1 MSCLCLGP
9 KRSGKTHLL
18 KALQDPDSVDH
29 TSYSK
34 ATVGTNIFEIRFPTK
49 QEKKD
54 DKPTKPPPVETM
66 AQAAKR
72 KSLLKSIKILEIGGD
87 MAPLWRKFFGNVNKI
102 VYVVDTSNLCQ
113 ISAAGESHLVWEI
126 SASHLIHFLF
136 ARCSSLLDFS

>member
-18 KALQDPDSVDH
+18 KALQDPDSIDH

-34 ATVGTNIFEIRFPTK
+34 PTVGTNIFEIKFPTK

-54 DKPTKPPPVETM
+54 DKPTKPSPVETM

-72 KSLLKSIKILEIGGD
+72 KMLLKSIKILEIGGD
-87 MAPLWRKFFGNVNKI
+87 MAPLWRQFFGNVNKM

-113 ISAAGESHLVWEI
+113 ISAAGK
-126 SASHLIHFLF
+126 
-136 ARCSSLLDFS
+136 

>member
-18 KALQDPDSVDH
+18 KALQDPDSIDH

-34 ATVGTNIFEIRFPTK
+34 PTVGTNIFEIKFPSK

-54 DKPTKPPPVETM
+54 DKPTKRPPVETM

-72 KSLLKSIKILEIGGD
+72 KTLLKTIKILEIGGD
-87 MAPLWRKFFGNVNKI
+87 MAPLWRQFFGNVNKI

-113 ISAAGESHLVWEI
+113 ISAAGESM
-126 SASHLIHFLF
+126 
-136 ARCSSLLDFS
+136 